1 MNMNMN
7 MYMYKRCIAVAAAFF
22 TINGA
27 IAQVTEKF
35 PDRAVKIVVPY
46 SPGGPVDAVMRA
58 LAAKLQVK
66 WAQPVVIDNRPG
78 ANEIIGAS
86 FVAKSPADGYTI
98 FAGTEAS
105 LTMNQFL
112 YSKLPYNADQ
122 DFTPVT
128 RVINVPLAVVVPS
141 ALPVK
146 TMHELIAFAKA
157 SSSKP
162 IAYASSGAGGFNHL
176 PAVMLAKNEGFEL
189 NYISYKGAAPAV
201 TDLLSGTVQVSM
213 VAVSAIAPHVKK
225 GTLRALAVSSELRLP
240 ELPDVPTF
248 KELGIK
254 DVGAVF
260 GVGLVAP
267 KGTASTV
274 IKQISD
280 AVTAILKDPEF
291 QKQNLLPLSFVPTP
305 YGTKEYSQFLIT
317 NTKLQQERIAASGV
331 KLD

>member
-1 MNMNMN
+1 MN
-7 MYMYKRCIAVAAAFF
+7 MYKQCAALAAAFF
-22 TINGA
+22 ALNGA
-27 IAQVTEKF
+27 IAQVSEKF

-46 SPGGPVDAVMRA
+46 SAGGPVDSVMRA
-58 LAAKLQVK
+58 LAAKLQVR
-66 WAQPVVIDNRPG
+66 WAQPVIIENRPG

-86 FVAKSPADGYTI
+86 VVAKSPADGYTI

-112 YSKLPYNADQ
+112 YSKLPYNVDK
-122 DFTPVT
+122 DFTPIT

-146 TMHELIAFAKA
+146 TMHEFIAFAKT

-162 IAYASSGAGGFNHL
+162 LSYASSGAGGFNHL

-189 NYISYKGAAPAV
+189 NYISYRGAAPAV
-201 TDLLSGTVQVSM
+201 VDLLSGNVQVGM
-213 VAVSAIAPHVKK
+213 VAVSAIEPHVKK
-225 GTLRALAVSSELRLP
+225 GTLRALAVSSEMRLP
-240 ELPDVPTF
+240 GLPDVPTF

-267 KGTASTV
+267 KGTARTV
-274 IKQISD
+274 IKQMSD
-280 AVTAILKDPEF
+280 EVTAILKDPDF
-291 QKQNLLPLSFVPTP
+291 QKEYLLPLSFVPTP
-305 YGTKEYSQFLIT
+305 YGPEEYSQFLRT
-317 NTKLQQERIAASGV
+317 NTKFQQERIAASGV

>member
-1 MNMNMN
+1 MKIIDMN
-7 MYMYKRCIAVAAAFF
+7 MYKLCAVVAAAFF
-22 TINGA
+22 ALDGA

-35 PDRAVKIVVPY
+35 PERAVKIVVPY

-58 LAAKLQVK
+58 LAAKLQMQ
-66 WAQPVVIDNRPG
+66 WAHPVVIDNRPG
-78 ANEIIGAS
+78 ANEIIGATV
-86 FVAKSPADGYTI
+86 VAKSPADGYTI
-98 FAGTEAS
+98 LAGTEAS

-112 YSKLPYNADQ
+112 YSKLPYNVDK
-122 DFTPVT
+122 DFMPIT
-128 RVINVPLAVVVPS
+128 RVIDVPLAVVVPS
-141 ALPVK
+141 ALPVT

-162 IAYASSGAGGFNHL
+162 LAYASSGAGGFNHL

-189 NYISYKGAAPAV
+189 NYVTYKGAAPAV

-213 VAVSAIAPHVKK
+213 VAVSAIEQHVKN
-225 GTLRALAVSSELRLP
+225 GTLRALAVSSESRLSS
-240 ELPDVPTF
+240 LPDVPTF

-267 KGTASTV
+267 TGTSRAV

-280 AVTAILKDPEF
+280 AVTAIVKDPDF
-291 QKQNLLPLSFVPTP
+291 QKASLFPLSFVPTP
-305 YGTKEYSQFLIT
+305 YGTEEYSQFLRT

-331 KLD
+331 KLG

>member
-1 MNMNMN
+1 M
-7 MYMYKRCIAVAAAFF
+7 KILKCCAAIATAFF
-22 TINGA
+22 ALNGA
-27 IAQVTEKF
+27 LGQEIGKF
-35 PDRAVKIVVPY
+35 PERAVKIVVPY
-46 SPGGPVDAVMRA
+46 SPGGPVDTVMRA
-58 LAAKLQVK
+58 LAAQLQMR

-86 FVAKSPADGYTI
+86 LVAKSPADGYTI

-112 YSKLPYNADQ
+112 YSKLPYNADK
-122 DFTPVT
+122 DFMPIT
-128 RVINVPLAVVVPS
+128 RVIDVPLAVVVPS

-146 TMHELIAFAKA
+146 TMHEFIAFAKA

-213 VAVSAIAPHVKK
+213 VAVSAIEPHVKK
-225 GTLRALAVSSELRLP
+225 GTLRALAVSSEFRLP
-240 ELPDVPTF
+240 DLPDVPTF

-267 KGTASTV
+267 KGTSRTV
-274 IKQISD
+274 IEQIST
-280 AVTAILKDPEF
+280 AVTSILKDPNF
-291 QKQNLLPLSFVPTP
+291 QKQSILPWSFVPTP
-305 YGTKEYSQFLIT
+305 YGTEEYNQYLKI
-317 NTKLQQERIAASGV
+317 NTKFQQERIAASAV